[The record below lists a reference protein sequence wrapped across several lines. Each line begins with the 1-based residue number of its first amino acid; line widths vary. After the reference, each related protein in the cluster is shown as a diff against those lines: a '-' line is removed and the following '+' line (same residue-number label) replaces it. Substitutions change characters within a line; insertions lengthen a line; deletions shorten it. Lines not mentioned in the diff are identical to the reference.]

1 MNFPQSIFPSLMYL
15 ELNSWGKQGVFWG
28 YILTCSF
35 QAILMHNS
43 GTTSESRFEIRSTS
57 VVLMQDVVKLLFC
70 LSMIG
75 MNSPSWRHCVDQ
87 IASHKKYAL
96 YYLVPAALY
105 FLYNNL
111 AFVSL
116 SNFDPTTYF
125 VLMQF
130 RIVIV
135 TFCSIVFLKKIV
147 STNQWL
153 GVVIVTSGA
162 LMKILDSN
170 VTMSFSS
177 IHILPFLLVQ
187 LQLVLSAAAGL
198 YNEYLL
204 QGRNRPST
212 EIQNIFMYLNS
223 ILVGL
228 VGSSQSV
235 SQRVISAEPLTILA
249 MVLTGSAAG
258 LFASYF
264 LRYLDSVRKSI
275 ASAIELWITAVLSA
289 IVFGYPISAVAI
301 LGLAVITFGIIIYS
315 RKLEKKE
322 K

>member
-1 MNFPQSIFPSLMYL
+1 MYL

-28 YILTCSF
+28 YILACSF

-43 GTTSESRFEIRSTS
+43 GTTSESRLEIRSTT
-57 VVLMQDVVKLLFC
+57 VVLMQDVAKLLFS
-70 LSMIG
+70 LSMIR

-96 YYLVPAALY
+96 YYLIPAALY

-135 TFCSIVFLKKIV
+135 TFCSIFFLKKIV

-162 LMKILDSN
+162 LMKILDYSN

-204 QGRNRPST
+204 QGRDRPST

-235 SQRVISAEPLTILA
+235 SQRVISAEPLTIFA
-249 MVLTGSAAG
+249 MVITGSAAG

-289 IVFGYPISAVAI
+289 IVFGYPISGVAF

-315 RKLEKKE
+315 RKLGKKE